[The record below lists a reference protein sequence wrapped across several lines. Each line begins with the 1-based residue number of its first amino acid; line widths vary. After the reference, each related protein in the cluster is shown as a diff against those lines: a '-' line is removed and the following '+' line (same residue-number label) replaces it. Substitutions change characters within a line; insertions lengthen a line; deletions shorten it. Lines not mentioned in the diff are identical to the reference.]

1 MIPPSAIQQVS
12 EGMRLARVFII
23 GHNLLIRTLLREV
36 LAGAGHQIVGE
47 GTEGPET
54 LDRVLGLR
62 PQLVVL
68 DTVLVRADTLATLDS
83 LHRIDPEMA
92 VVVCSALLERSYAIG
107 ALQRGVN
114 GFIVKPFDRQTV
126 IDATQRA
133 LTNAYGDQ
141 SAAASTQPTPP
152 SALAEPTALSAL
164 TEPTALSALAEPTA
178 LSALTEPTPPSAVTE
193 PIPASSPPQGGV
205 EELRDFVRLGA
216 ELPVIVTPDGAEPI
230 DTVTTDVSGGGMLLA
245 TGSLVL
251 GTGVDFRL
259 VLGAGEA
266 PLAGRARV
274 VRITDDGQSGLQF
287 EQVSIADHERLTR
300 YIATRASGA

>member
-1 MIPPSAIQQVS
+1 
-12 EGMRLARVFII
+12 MRLARVFII

-141 SAAASTQPTPP
+141 SAAASTQPTPPSALAEPTPP